1 MILSAAILKVFGAF
15 STGASIRGPQRAQR
29 SLGWSGVENPP
40 PQTMTALGILL
51 FSSTVLL
58 ILYRYQL
65 AGHAAA
71 FPLYGYAGAGILLAG
86 ELLMFAKVEPVATYF
101 TAVAW
106 TGYILWADAAV
117 YSLRGESLLRT
128 YPAEFACIASCSIP
142 LWLIFEAYNLR
153 LENWTY
159 VGLPENRLAR
169 TLGYGWAFATIWPGI
184 FETAALLRGVGLAPN
199 RKSFHASATARRRTN
214 KGPARLAPLSI
225 LAGVLLLVGPLILP
239 PGIRPYLFGA
249 VWLGFIFLLEPINY
263 RMGRES
269 LWRDWEQGRSSC
281 LISLLGAGLV
291 CGFFWE
297 FWNFWAQA
305 RWVYTFPI
313 FPAWRI
319 FSMPLP
325 GYLGFPP
332 FAVECFAL
340 FAFLVPLMNS
350 VLEKLGAH
358 WRFRPEALRI

>member
-1 MILSAAILKVFGAF
+1 
-15 STGASIRGPQRAQR
+15 
-29 SLGWSGVENPP
+29 
-40 PQTMTALGILL
+40 MTVLGILL

-58 ILYRYQL
+58 ILYRYQ
-65 AGHAAA
+65 ATRHAFP

-86 ELLMFAKVEPVATYF
+86 EILMFARVEPVATYF
-101 TAVAW
+101 TAIAW

-117 YSLRGESLLRT
+117 FSLRGESLLGT
-128 YPAEFACIASCSIP
+128 YPAEFAWIASCSIP

-159 VGLPENRLAR
+159 VGLPGNWFAR
-169 TLGYGWAFATIWPGI
+169 TFGYGWAFATIWPGI
-184 FETAALLRGVGLAPN
+184 FETAALLRGLHQSRDPHCAPELRPAAQSLQASGREAEREKATKCPSPDMGVG
-199 RKSFHASATARRRTN
+199 
-214 KGPARLAPLSI
+214 KGLGMAGPLSI
-225 LAGVLLLVGPLILP
+225 LAGALLLIVPLLLP

-263 RMGRES
+263 SMGLES
-269 LWRDWEQGRSSC
+269 LWRDWEKGLPSR
-281 LISLLGAGLV
+281 LISLLGGGLV
-291 CGFFWE
+291 CGIFWE

-313 FPAWRI
+313 LRAWKV
-319 FSMPLP
+319 FAMPLP

-340 FAFLVPLMNS
+340 IALLVPVING
-350 VLEKLGAH
+350 VLEKLGAKM
-358 WRFRPEALRI
+358 RFRREALRI